1 MTTLGARITFVTD
14 PARRESDI
22 VNATALATRGVG
34 SIRLRVNWADIV
46 PSEDRPAGR
55 VVEELAE
62 QVGRLRSAGL
72 DIWPTL
78 CGNKLPGWFLNEGAF
93 ADPKATDRHW
103 GRYVDTVAGA
113 IADDVTGWIPFES
126 PIAMLDE
133 GWRHGTRDPGI
144 ADEAKFADAFGG
156 VIRSLATVTRM
167 LGPGST
173 VLALD
178 SHHPGATNEVMGV
191 FHEAVMRGRLSI
203 PGRIT
208 RDVEG
213 LQGGFCG
220 IGVSIID
227 HSPFTVADGLRRWRD
242 ASARIIYSLAERFS
256 PLPVSLVAPPET
268 ATDSEH
274 EDLIEV
280 VSTLSAEVR
289 DGGAGLANLW
299 LGDVGRLVGL
309 PADQALPTDA

>member
-1 MTTLGARITFVTD
+1 MTTLGARITYVTD
-14 PARRESDI
+14 PARRESDL
-22 VNATALATRGVG
+22 VNATALATRGVR

-62 QVGRLRSAGL
+62 HVGRLRSAGL

-126 PIAMLDE
+126 PIALLDE
-133 GWRHGTRDPGI
+133 GWRRGTRDPGI

-156 VIRSLATVTRM
+156 VIRSVATVTRM

-173 VLALD
+173 LLALD
-178 SHHPGATNEVMGV
+178 AHHPGATNEVLGV
-191 FHEAVMRGRLSI
+191 FHEAAMRGRLSI
-203 PGRIT
+203 PGRVT
-208 RDVEG
+208 REIDG
-213 LQGGFCG
+213 LQGGFHG
-220 IGVSIID
+220 IGASSID
-227 HSPFTVADGLRRWRD
+227 RSPFTVSDGLRRWRD
-242 ASARIIYSLAERFS
+242 EMTREVFALAERFS
-256 PLPVSLVAPPET
+256 PLPVSLVAAPET
-268 ATDSEH
+268 TTDAEH
-274 EDLIEV
+274 EDLIDA

-289 DGGAGLANLW
+289 DGGAALDNIW